1 MCAFTQLM
9 HTFIFADMSDDPDDD
24 GTASLMTPAKLAQ
37 LKMRPQAP
45 ATPAAWLD
53 QMATDAGS
61 GHVRR
66 LVDIRKQLEAQ
77 AGGPGCQAVASTLEA
92 LHTTLGKLDYTVV
105 QPRGWL
111 ARATGKGKE
120 EAASFIAQHG
130 RIGRAGEDLAD
141 EVRALQKKQQARATG
156 LERTY
161 GEVSAEVQALEK
173 IMDQG
178 ARWLQDMRTAL
189 KTRQAEGGDAA
200 TQQQIRQ
207 DTARCEL
214 LFARLKQL
222 RAASS
227 AVQQAVERCK
237 TVTRSRVSLGESLQE
252 TLDGEWTGWQR
263 TVAALLEEVTATGA
277 ITQGVGGAREAQG
290 ELEAALRQ
298 AGQACR
304 ALNTQEQAL
313 ADEIAAL
320 QEPLQAAA

>member
-1 MCAFTQLM
+1 
-9 HTFIFADMSDDPDDD
+9 MSDQPDDD

-37 LKMRPQAP
+37 LKMRPKPA

-53 QMATDAGS
+53 QLATDAGS

-66 LVDIRKQLEAQ
+66 LVDVCKLLESQ
-77 AGGPGCQAVASTLEA
+77 AGGPGCEAVATALQA
-92 LHTTLGKLDYTVV
+92 LHTAAGKLDYSVV

-120 EAASFIAQHG
+120 EAADFIAQHA

-141 EVRALQKKQQARATG
+141 EVRALQKKQQAQATA
-156 LERTY
+156 LERSY
-161 GEVSAEVQALEK
+161 AEAKAEVEALEK

-189 KTRQAEGGDAA
+189 RTRQGAGGDAA
-200 TQQQIRQ
+200 AQQQIKE

-214 LFARLKQL
+214 LFERLKQL

-227 AVQQAVERCK
+227 AVQHAVERCR
-237 TVTRSRVSLGESLQE
+237 TVTRSRASLGESLQL
-252 TLDGEWTGWQR
+252 TLDGEWTGWQK
-263 TVAALLEEVTATGA
+263 TVAPLVEEVVATGS
-277 ITQGVGGAREAQG
+277 ITQAVGGAKEAQD
-290 ELEAALRQ
+290 ELQAVLKQ
-298 AGQACR
+298 AGKDCR
-304 ALNTQEQAL
+304 ALETQEQAL

-320 QEPLQAAA
+320 QAPLQASA